1 MSQSAK
7 EHKLSPG
14 SWPEEMPCGP
24 DGRVEEGLVVW
35 SLSGNIEGRTTGA
48 RLRCSSIGCPGWFI
62 GVTWET
68 GQGFRPCSQG
78 WRYDPVTK
86 TIRITG
92 GGEISARF
100 VAPAPLGTPPLP
112 REQWPPRD
120 LLVKRMGW
128 RVSGTG
134 SHR

>member
-7 EHKLSPG
+7 EQKLSLG
-14 SWPEEMPCGP
+14 SWPKEMPYGE

-35 SLSGNIEGRTTGA
+35 SLSGKIEGRTTGA

-68 GQGFRPCSQG
+68 GQRMRSCSEG
-78 WRYDPVTK
+78 WRYDPAAK
-86 TIRITG
+86 TVRVTG

-100 VAPAPLGTPPLP
+100 VTPVPLGTPPLP
-112 REQWPPRD
+112 REQWPARQSLANP
-120 LLVKRMGW
+120 LGW
-128 RVSGTG
+128 RVSRK
-134 SHR
+134 HQ